1 MTVDSQT
8 KVSLFAVLGALPLL
22 VGGLVWLTSIDAKAS
37 SAEVSALKNAETLD
51 RQLNL
56 LLEMRE
62 KLARIEEQLK
72 RR

>member
-8 KVSLFAVLGALPLL
+8 KVSLFAALGSLPLL
-22 VGGLVWLTSIDAKAS
+22 IGGIVWLTTIDAKAS
-37 SAEVSALKNAETLD
+37 AAADAAARNEAGIEKQV
-51 RQLNL
+51 NL

-62 KLARIEEQLK
+62 RLARIEEQLK